1 MIKVL
6 RWIAVLPAAVVAA
19 ALGYILA
26 MLFNMLMEFVYSLI
40 GTGNSWWLQILRSVI
55 SDTIF
60 GAAFVWGGVFAA
72 PAYKKITAV
81 ALLVMLGI
89 IIGIMIALSL
99 VTGSW
104 IEISIAAILAL
115 AGGGIICY
123 QTSDKKV
130 ED

>member
-1 MIKVL
+1 MVKVL

-19 ALGYILA
+19 AIGSVLA
-26 MLFNMLMEFVYSLI
+26 ILFNMLLECVYSLV
-40 GTGNSWWLQILRSVI
+40 GTSNSWWLQVLRYVI

-60 GAAFVWGGVFAA
+60 GAAFVWGGVFVA

-104 IEISIAAILAL
+104 IEVSIAAILAL

>member
-19 ALGYILA
+19 AIGSVLA
-26 MLFNMLMEFVYSLI
+26 ILFNMLLEYVYSLV
-40 GTGNSWWLQILRSVI
+40 GTSNSWWLQVLRYVI

-60 GAAFVWGGVFAA
+60 GAAFVWGGVFVA

-81 ALLVMLGI
+81 ALLVLLGI
-89 IIGIMIALSL
+89 LIGILIALSL

-104 IEISIAAILAL
+104 IEVSIGAILAL
-115 AGGGIICY
+115 VGGGIICY